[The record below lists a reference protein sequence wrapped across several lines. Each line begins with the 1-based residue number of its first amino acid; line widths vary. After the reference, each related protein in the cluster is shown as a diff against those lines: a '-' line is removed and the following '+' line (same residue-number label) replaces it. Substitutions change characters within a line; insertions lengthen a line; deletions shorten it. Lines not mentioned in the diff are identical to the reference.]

1 MCKLPSHLP
10 DGVFRIGRGEL
21 GGPFNVGHNE
31 GWNGKDRAGIV
42 DKEGCG
48 DGESCV
54 MQPLQQPEFIGCD
67 VWILCPIRLAVSAV
81 GLNDYVPDLDY
92 VAISSASHLYVR
104 ERRSGRAE
112 FYDLVADPGA
122 QIDLGGQAA
131 GIEFYAAKVPA
142 PLELPSAAAVLG
154 DRAREQLEALGYLG
168 SAGESTARRR

>member
-1 MCKLPSHLP
+1 MRSIAGAPTLLALAGLPSPASFEGTPLLP
-10 DGVFRIGRGEL
+10 MRPGALED
-21 GGPFNVGHNE
+21 
-31 GWNGKDRAGIV
+31 
-42 DKEGCG
+42 
-48 DGESCV
+48 
-54 MQPLQQPEFIGCD
+54 
-67 VWILCPIRLAVSAV
+67 RLAVSAV